1 MVTQERHSGY
11 QLVSEK
17 ELEDE
22 LETCHVDKNSSKRL
36 LYAQCPRTTAAC
48 VVAGFFT
55 LFLVFRSWY
64 ASDSTINSSCDSSN
78 GGYLCQPE
86 ISHYWGQYSPYFSIP
101 SEIPS
106 EVPEGCEITFVQV
119 LARHGARDPTAAK
132 TVEYNAVIEKI
143 KSHVEN
149 YSPEYEFL
157 KDYVYSLGADRLSV
171 FGEQELVNLGT
182 SFYQRY
188 HSLAQAFNPFVR
200 ASGQDRVVQ
209 SAKNFSQGFH
219 QARIAD
225 KASSA
230 IDKYPYPIVV
240 ISEEDGSNNTLHHEI
255 CTNFENG
262 HQTDVGWEAQKQWV
276 ELFVPPIRARL
287 NANLPGAELT
297 ASETIHFMDLCPFET
312 VANPDGKIS
321 RFCFLFTEDEWH
333 QFDYYQSLGKF
344 YGFGNENPLGPTQG
358 VGFANELI
366 ARLTNKPVHDH
377 TTVNHTLDDSEITFP
392 LDRIFY
398 ADFSHDNDLTAIF
411 SALGLYNTT
420 APLSNTTMQTTAE
433 TNGYSASWTVPFA
446 ARAYFEKLK
455 CNFNV
460 ADRHTIYKEELVRV
474 LVNDRVLPLQSC
486 GADALG
492 RCALSEFVKSLSFA
506 RNGGAWDQCF
516 N

>member
-1 MVTQERHSGY
+1 MVALERHSEY
-11 QLVSEK
+11 QLVTEK
-17 ELEDE
+17 EAEDGSAARDI
-22 LETCHVDKNSSKRL
+22 HQNSRERAC
-36 LYAQCPRTTAAC
+36 YAQCTRISIAC
-48 VVAGFFT
+48 LVAGVFT
-55 LFLVFRSWY
+55 LFLAFRACI
-64 ASDSTINSSCDSSN
+64 ASGSSIYSSCDSPTS
-78 GGYLCQPE
+78 GYRCQPKV
-86 ISHYWGQYSPYFSIP
+86 SHYWGQYSPYFSIP

-106 EVPEGCEITFVQV
+106 EVPEGCKVTFVQV

-132 TVEYNAVIEKI
+132 TVEYKAVIEKI

-157 KDYVYSLGADRLSV
+157 KDYVYRLGADQLSV
-171 FGEQELVNLGT
+171 FGQQELVNLGS

-188 HSLAQAFNPFVR
+188 RDLAQAVTPFIR
-200 ASGQDRVVQ
+200 ASDQDRVVE
-209 SAKNFSQGFH
+209 SAKNFTQGFH

-240 ISEEDGSNNTLHHEI
+240 VSEEDGSNNTLHHEI

-262 HQTDVGWEAQKQWV
+262 PSADVGWDAQKQWV
-276 ELFVPPIRARL
+276 ELFVPSIRARL
-287 NANLPGAELT
+287 NTNMPGAELT
-297 ASETIHFMDLCPFET
+297 APETIHFMDLCPFET
-312 VANPDGKIS
+312 VANRNGKVS
-321 RFCFLFTEDEWH
+321 RFCSLFTEEEWH

-344 YGFGNENPLGPTQG
+344 YGFGNGNPLGPTQG
-358 VGFANELI
+358 VGFTNELI
-366 ARLTNKPVHDH
+366 ARLTISPVHDR
-377 TTVNHTLDDSEITFP
+377 TSVNHTLDNSDYTFP
-392 LDRIFY
+392 LDRVIY

-420 APLSNTTMQTTAE
+420 ASLSNTSSQTTAE

-446 ARAYFEKLK
+446 SRAYFEKLK
-455 CNFNV
+455 CKSNAAVDNLTF
-460 ADRHTIYKEELVRV
+460 EEERVRV

-506 RNGGAWDQCF
+506 RSGGAWDQCF
-516 N
+516 D

>member
-1 MVTQERHSGY
+1 MVNPERQSGY

-17 ELEDE
+17 DVEDE
-22 LETCHVDKNSSKRL
+22 SATSHVRKNASRRV
-36 LYAQCPRTTAAC
+36 LYAQCTQVNAVC
-48 VVAGFFT
+48 VIVGFFT
-55 LFLVFRSWY
+55 LFLGYRSWI
-64 ASDSTINSSCDSSN
+64 ASGSSIRTSCDSSN
-78 GGYLCQPE
+78 SGYGCQPE

-106 EVPEGCEITFVQV
+106 GVPEGCEITFVQV

-132 TVEYNAVIEKI
+132 TVEYKAVIERI
-143 KSHVEN
+143 KSRVEN
-149 YSPEYEFL
+149 FSPEYEFL
-157 KDYVYSLGADRLSV
+157 KDYVYSLGADQLSV
-171 FGEQELVNLGT
+171 FGQQELVNLGT

-188 HSLAQAFNPFVR
+188 HALAQAVTPFMR

-225 KASSA
+225 KTPSA
-230 IDKYPYPIVV
+230 IDKYPYQIIV

-262 HQTDVGWEAQKQWV
+262 HNVDVGWEAQKQWV

-287 NANLPGAELT
+287 NFNMPGAELT

-321 RFCFLFTEDEWH
+321 QFCFLFSKEEWH

-344 YGFGNENPLGPTQG
+344 YGFGNGNPLGPTQG
-358 VGFANELI
+358 VGFTNELI
-366 ARLTNKPVHDH
+366 ARLMKKSVIDH
-377 TTVNHTLDDSEITFP
+377 TSVNHTLDDSEDTFP

-398 ADFSHDNDLTAIF
+398 ADFSHDNDLTAIL

-420 APLSNTTMQTTAE
+420 APLSNTSMQTTAE

-446 ARAYFEKLK
+446 SRAYFEKLK
-455 CNFNV
+455 CNFNA
-460 ADRHTIYKEELVRV
+460 ADRGMMYKEELVRV

-486 GADALG
+486 GADTLG
-492 RCALSEFVKSLSFA
+492 RCALSEFVNSLSFA
-506 RNGGAWDQCF
+506 RSGGAWDQCLD
-516 N
+516 